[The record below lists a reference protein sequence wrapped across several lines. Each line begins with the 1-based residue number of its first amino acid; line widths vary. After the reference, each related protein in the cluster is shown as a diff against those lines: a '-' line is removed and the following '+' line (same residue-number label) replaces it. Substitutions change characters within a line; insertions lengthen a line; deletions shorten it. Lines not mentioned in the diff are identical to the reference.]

1 MGELIK
7 DWDGAG
13 EKEQSEGEEGGKCC
27 RAGGCDGGIIVLV
40 LSTSIDS
47 ASWLVK
53 DPIAFEIIMNLT
65 DGC

>member
-1 MGELIK
+1 MREKREGSAAEL
-7 DWDGAG
+7 
-13 EKEQSEGEEGGKCC
+13 
-27 RAGGCDGGIIVLV
+27 GGCDGGIIVLV

-47 ASWLVK
+47 ASWRVK